1 MIQNNLLN
9 SCQSGFRLNDSCI
22 NQLISIT
29 HNIYRAF
36 DANPS
41 LEVRGVFL
49 DLSKAFDKVWHE
61 GLLYKLKN
69 NGINGNALQLIESF
83 LHNRRQGV
91 VLNGQSS
98 CWLSIKAGLPQGS
111 VLGPLFFL
119 IYINDRLNSE
129 VKLFADNTSLFS
141 IVNCVNTSASTLN
154 SDLLKIQDWAYQWK
168 MSFNQDRTKQAQE
181 IIISR
186 KKNTTTH
193 PLPFFN
199 NSEINFNSNQK
210 HLGLTLDSKLSFNE
224 HINDKIN
231 QENKG
236 VTLLRKLQTILPR
249 NSLLT
254 IYKSFIRPL
263 LDYADVIYDQP
274 SNASFSKKIESVQ
287 YNGAL
292 AITGAIKGSSREK
305 LYQELGLEYLYQR
318 RWARRL
324 CLLYNVFSTGQPSIF
339 MIYYHQ

>member
-1 MIQNNLLN
+1 MN
-9 SCQSGFRLNDSCI
+9 SCQSGFRPNDSFI

-61 GLLYKLKN
+61 GLLYKLKS
-69 NGINGNALQLIESF
+69 NGINGNALQLIKSF
-83 LHNRRQGV
+83 LHKRCQRV
-91 VLNGQSS
+91 VLKGQSQS
-98 CWLSIKAGLPQGS
+98 SSWLSTRADVPQGS

-119 IYINDRLNSE
+119 IYINDLPEGLNSE
-129 VKLFADNTSLFS
+129 VKLFADGTCLFS
-141 IVNCVNTSASTLN
+141 IVNCVNTSDSTLN

-168 MSFNQDRTKQAQE
+168 MSFNPDRTKQAQE
-181 IIISR
+181 IIFSR
-186 KKNTTTH
+186 KKNATTH
-193 PLPFFN
+193 PPLFFN
-199 NSEINFNSNQK
+199 NSEIKLSSNQK

-224 HINDKIN
+224 RINDQIH
-231 QENKG
+231 QTSKG
-236 VTLLRKLQTILPR
+236 VGLLQKLQTFLPR

-254 IYKSFIRPL
+254 IYKLFIKLL

-274 SNASFSKKIESVQ
+274 SNTSFSKKIELVQ

-305 LYQELGLEYLYQR
+305 LYQELGLEYLYRR
-318 RWARRL
+318 RWSRRL
-324 CLLYNVFSTGQPSIF
+324 CLL
-339 MIYYHQ
+339 